1 MRPRVAFLMAV
12 TLALSFLRQSVAQS
26 VSGSISGIVVDQQ
39 QAVMPGVQVSVRH
52 LQTNAQR
59 STASDDQGR
68 FRVPALPPGSYEVI
82 AQHAGFAK
90 HVRSSI
96 TLALNQDA
104 VLEIT
109 MRPAEITEV
118 VTVSADAPLINTT
131 NAEVGVNFDSKRITE
146 LPLSPNRNIINLALS
161 VPGVSQQAPG
171 QSAFANS
178 GNTGTETNLSA
189 FSANGMRLRSNN
201 FMVDGQD
208 ANSPSVGGFQL
219 SINNPDIVAE
229 FRLITNQFA
238 PEYGRAA
245 GAVVNIVTKSGSNQF
260 HGTGFWFHNSNPLN
274 ARSNLDKAAGFTKAP
289 FRTENQFGGTIGGP
303 VIKDKTFFF
312 GSLQRWTDRRLGSGT
327 TINGAPTEEGRRI
340 LQQVVGDRPQIKA
353 LLENLPVAQTGALT
367 SRSFAV
373 NGVTYD
379 VPLGNIT
386 GSAAQKFDNWQYLI
400 RLDHRLTDKHTLGGR
415 YIKDDTA
422 LTGSGQATPA
432 GLTNVEPYTRHAIN
446 VFLNSTLSSASF
458 NELRAAFWR
467 TQNSTNAENPT
478 VAERIPSLEVTE
490 LGLRGFNAA
499 TSRTAIGLAVNL
511 PQFATLNNYQL
522 QNNFGIIRG
531 GHSMKFGIDF
541 RRQEQFQFFVPTT
554 RGRLEYASL
563 QRLVDDLATVAQINS
578 PLRGGEIITYLRY
591 YDYFF
596 FLQDEWRMHPDFTL
610 TYGLRYESPGNFID
624 NLKFYN
630 DRVVN
635 FYNDERYRLTP
646 APGRD
651 MNNWSPRLGFNYRI
665 GHGPGFLGWL
675 TGDRKLVLRGGYSRT
690 YDTAFNNIALNVAS
704 AFPFVQVTDVPANAQ
719 SLRPN
724 AYPALAA
731 VRTNGPPSIA
741 NPDLITRT
749 IVSTDF
755 RAPYAEQLSL
765 QFQRELS
772 NNFALTF
779 GYVGTKG
786 TALFQTI
793 DGNANVPIAGAVSAV
808 RVNPTKGVIRE
819 RCNCTSSIYHS
830 MQLSLEKRLSQNFS
844 MGAHYTWSAFIDG
857 ASEIF
862 NPSNSGEIAIPQDSF
877 DRRADRGRSSY
888 DRPHRFSVNGL
899 FELPWMREQNSAAGK
914 ILGGWQTSYFLTLQ
928 AGPPFSALNG
938 SDPGGRV
945 SGINGLV
952 GTSIRPHLNT
962 SLDISRMGIPDLRA
976 AGGGS
981 LFLAAT
987 VASPLGNLGRNVMR
1001 ADGINRLDFGV
1012 SKNTKLSESHTLQF
1026 RADFFNVTNTR
1037 NFGIPEA
1044 VFNSS
1049 AFLNQWAGD
1058 GGNRRIQMGLRY
1070 IF

>member
-1 MRPRVAFLMAV
+1 MRSTIARFAV
-12 TLALSFLRQSVAQS
+12 LALLVLILAPAAFGQSIT
-26 VSGSISGIVVDQQ
+26 GSISGLVIDQQ
-39 QAVMPGVQVSVRH
+39 QAVMPGVLVKVRNVE
-52 LQTNAQR
+52 TNALR
-59 STASDDQGR
+59 TTNTSDQGR
-68 FRVPALPPGSYEVI
+68 FRVPGLSTGDYEVTVE
-82 AQHAGFAK
+82 HSGFAK
-90 HVRSSI
+90 HVRSGI

-109 MRPAEITEV
+109 MKPAEITEV
-118 VTVSADAPLINTT
+118 ITVSGDAPLLNTT
-131 NAEVGVNFDSKRITE
+131 NAEVGVNFDYKRITE

-161 VPGVSQQAPG
+161 VPGVSQQSSG

-189 FSANGMRLRSNN
+189 FSVNGMRLRSNN
-201 FMVDGQD
+201 FMIDGQD
-208 ANSPSVGGFQL
+208 ANSPSVGGFQVP
-219 SINNPDIVAE
+219 INNPDIVAE

-274 ARSNLDKAAGFTKAP
+274 TRSNLDKAAGFTKTP

-303 VIKDKTFFF
+303 AIKDRTFFF

-340 LQQVVGDRPQIKA
+340 LQQAAGDRPQVKA
-353 LLENLPVAQTGALT
+353 LLDNLPVAQTGALT
-367 SRSFAV
+367 SRSFTL
-373 NGVTYD
+373 NGVSYT

-400 RLDHRLTDKHTLGGR
+400 RLDHRLNENHTLGGR
-415 YIKDDTA
+415 YMKDDTT

-432 GLTNVEPYTRHAIN
+432 GLTSVEPAKRHALN
-446 VFLNSTLSSASF
+446 LSLNSTLGNASF
-458 NELRAAFWR
+458 NELRASFWR
-467 TQNSTNAENPT
+467 TTSSNNAENPT

-490 LGLRGFNAA
+490 LGLRGFNAVA
-499 TSRTAIGLAVNL
+499 SRTAIGLAVNL
-511 PQFATLNNYQL
+511 PQFSTLNNYQL
-522 QNNFGIIRG
+522 QNNFGLIRG
-531 GHSMKFGIDF
+531 SHSMKFGIDF

-563 QRLVDDLATVAQINS
+563 QRLVDDQATVAQINS

-591 YDYFF
+591 YEYFF

-610 TYGLRYESPGNFID
+610 TYGLRYESPGNFVD

-630 DRVVN
+630 DRVVRL
-635 FYNDERYRLTP
+635 YNDERYRLTP

-651 MNNWSPRLGFNYRI
+651 MNNWSPRVGLNYRM
-665 GHGPGFLGWL
+665 GKGPGPLGWL

-690 YDTAFNNIALNVAS
+690 YDLVFNNIALNVGS
-704 AFPFVQVTDVPANAQ
+704 AFPFVQVTDVPAV
-719 SLRPN
+719 SGLRPN
-724 AYPALAA
+724 AFTAINTI
-731 VRTNGPPSIA
+731 RTAGPPAIA

-749 IVSTDF
+749 IVSSSF

-772 NNFALTF
+772 SNFAFTL

-793 DGNANVPIAGAVSAV
+793 DGNPNVPVTGAVSTT
-808 RVNPTKGVIRE
+808 RVNPMKGVIRE
-819 RCNCTSSIYHS
+819 RCNCTSSSFHS
-830 MQLSLEKRLSQNFS
+830 MQLSLEKRLSQSFS

-862 NPSNSGEIAIPQDSF
+862 NPSNSGEVAIPQNSF

-914 ILGGWQTSYFLTLQ
+914 ILGGWQTSYFVTLQ
-928 AGPPFSALNG
+928 SGAPFSALNG

-962 SLDISRMGIPDLRA
+962 TLDISRMSIPELQA

-981 LFLAAT
+981 LFTAAT

-1001 ADGINRLDFGV
+1001 ADGINRLDFGL

-1044 VFNSS
+1044 TFNAP